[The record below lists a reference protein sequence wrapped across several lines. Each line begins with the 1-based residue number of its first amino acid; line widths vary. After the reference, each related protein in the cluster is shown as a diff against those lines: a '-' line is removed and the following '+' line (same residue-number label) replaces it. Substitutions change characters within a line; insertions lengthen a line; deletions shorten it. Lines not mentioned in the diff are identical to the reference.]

1 MINIFDGCLTNLSET
16 GTCLAPLP
24 MLALS
29 VQLRTDLFPPSS
41 TLTQAL
47 SPPAWAPCQQAC
59 SWVSGVMQMEDHSVM
74 ASHPYKLFTDM

>member
-1 MINIFDGCLTNLSET
+1 MTNLSET

-47 SPPAWAPCQQAC
+47 SPPAWAPCQHAC
-59 SWVSGVMQMEDHSVM
+59 SWVSGAMQLESQDHQEHLEEEI
-74 ASHPYKLFTDM
+74 AKLEKEETKNN